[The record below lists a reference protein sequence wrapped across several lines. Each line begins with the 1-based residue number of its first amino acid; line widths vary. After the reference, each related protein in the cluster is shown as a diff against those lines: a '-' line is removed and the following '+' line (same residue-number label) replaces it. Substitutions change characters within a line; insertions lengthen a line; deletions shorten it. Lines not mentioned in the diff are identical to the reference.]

1 MAFTILV
8 SLVLTLLVGG
18 MAWRLN
24 RAFARLKVPSVVPE
38 PATLPTISVCI
49 PARNETHAMTQCLER
64 VLASDYEKMEI
75 VVFDDSSADDTSVL
89 IKSFAHA
96 GVRFVPGLDLPEGWL
111 GKNHALE
118 VLAREASGEYIVFMD
133 VDTQV
138 TPWTMSQLARLA
150 ESESLD
156 MLSVIPGRGDGWR
169 ASVLF
174 GHLRY
179 YWELLF
185 STRRAPAAASSL
197 WMIRRDVLIER
208 FDGFTK
214 LKDDVSPEI
223 TFARLVG
230 ATSYRCL
237 LADDTLGVTYEK
249 KWRSQLETGRRLLY
263 PRVGGRWWT
272 GLIALALLGL
282 LNLPLLGVASFLV
295 VGWGIPQMAA
305 LWFMFAFMAVYAS
318 YTYRIHSRGWWAGAL
333 LWPVVV
339 LQELIILL
347 SSLIG
352 YARHTITWKGR
363 SVTARPTNTDSLIL
377 GR

>member
-1 MAFTILV
+1 MAFTVLL
-8 SLVLTLLVGG
+8 SFVLTLLVAF

-24 RAFARLKVPSVVPE
+24 RAYRLFRAPAAVSE
-38 PATLPTISVCI
+38 PDELPTVSVCI
-49 PARNETHAMTQCLER
+49 PARNETHAMAQCLER

-96 GVRFVPGLDLPEGWL
+96 GVRFVPGSDLPEGWL

-133 VDTQV
+133 VDTQI
-138 TPWTMSQLARLA
+138 TPWTISQLARMA
-150 ESESLD
+150 ESEGLE

-179 YWELLF
+179 FWELLF

-197 WMIRRDVLIER
+197 WLIRRELLLER
-208 FDGFTK
+208 FEGFAM

-223 TFARLVG
+223 TLARLV
-230 ATSYRCL
+230 AIPAYRCVL
-237 LADDTLGVTYEK
+237 SDGTLGVTYEK
-249 KWRSQLETGRRLLY
+249 KWASQLETGRRLLY
-263 PRVGGRWWT
+263 PRVGGRWWAGIVAT
-272 GLIALALLGL
+272 ALLAL
-282 LNLPLLGVASFLV
+282 LNLPLFGLLSGMFF
-295 VGWGIPQMAA
+295 GWGIPQMAA
-305 LWFMFAFMAVYAS
+305 LWFMLAFIALYAS
-318 YTYRIHSRGWWAGAL
+318 FTYRLRARGWWLGAL
-333 LWPVVV
+333 LWPVVA
-339 LQELIILL
+339 LQELCLL
-347 SSLIG
+347 VLSFVG
-352 YARHTITWKGR
+352 YARGNITWKGR
-363 SVTARPTNTDSLIL
+363 SVTARPSNTDALII